1 MVAGAGLREAPAG
14 GFFLG
19 FWLLLLL
26 LLPVDAE
33 NVVTGPESRNEGPP
47 KHMQHSHAFSDERVQ
62 VLVTDYSHVQVP
74 FEITLWILLASLAK
88 IGFNLYQKLP
98 HIVPESCLLLGIGLL
113 VGGIIYGVNDKNP
126 PIMTTKI
133 FFLYLLPPIVLD
145 AGYFMPNRTFF
156 ENIGTGLWFALVGTV
171 WNTIGIGIS
180 LFGICQVEAFGL
192 TDIDILQ
199 NLLYGSL
206 ISAVDPVAVLAVF
219 EKLNADEQLHILIL
233 EESIL
238 NDAITVVLYNL
249 FTSFFQMRTIESID
263 VLAGVA
269 SFFFVGIGGVFF
281 GILYGFIAAFTT
293 RFTERVR
300 VIEPLF
306 VFLYSYLSYLTAE
319 LFHLSSILA
328 FFSFQGVIVLSQ
340 IINPFRTIP
349 LTFKDQFII
358 AYGGLRGA
366 MSFSLAFLLPSTL
379 PRKNLFIT
387 STIVVIFFTVFFQG
401 ITIKPL
407 VQFLKI
413 KKTARKRTSV
423 NEQIHSRLMEHLGAG
438 IEDICGQWSHYYWRE
453 KFKRFNKNILRKLLI
468 RENKR
473 ISSIVVL
480 YKKLEIKHAIEMIE
494 TGRLSATPSV
504 TSMMARRERNIRNL
518 SPEELDQMQDML
530 SRNMYQIRQR
540 TLSYTRHSLPRST
553 NERQA
558 KEILIRRHHSMRESM
573 RQNQLRHRQMGSRN
587 PQYHSLPQS
596 VRNPYT
602 SGRQG
607 GVSFVVGDSSESETE
622 FQSGSSLLFPWPNAS
637 TRRQQQQL
645 CQNRVDWRNEVQRHN
660 DRMQR
665 SGVGDHI
672 EEDRMASA
680 SRSALLPRSRFGVLN
695 EQDWDQYGTEEV
707 EQEPPEM
714 PHPTV
719 RGNSEVANQRN
730 SGIFF

>member
-1 MVAGAGLREAPAG
+1 
-14 GFFLG
+14 
-19 FWLLLLL
+19 
-26 LLPVDAE
+26 
-33 NVVTGPESRNEGPP
+33 
-47 KHMQHSHAFSDERVQ
+47 FSDERVQ

-328 FFSFQGVIVLSQ
+328 FKICILSWNQYIANFLHTNTPSSIKYFTLIMLSKILVCILYFFLNIQYIFMENMWCIYLILFCLFNIDLFFFFFSFQGVIVLSQ

-573 RQNQLRHRQMGSRN
+573 RQN
-587 PQYHSLPQS
+587 
-596 VRNPYT
+596 
-602 SGRQG
+602 
-607 GVSFVVGDSSESETE
+607 
-622 FQSGSSLLFPWPNAS
+622 
-637 TRRQQQQL
+637 
-645 CQNRVDWRNEVQRHN
+645 
-660 DRMQR
+660 
-665 SGVGDHI
+665 
-672 EEDRMASA
+672 
-680 SRSALLPRSRFGVLN
+680 
-695 EQDWDQYGTEEV
+695 
-707 EQEPPEM
+707 
-714 PHPTV
+714 
-719 RGNSEVANQRN
+719 
-730 SGIFF
+730 